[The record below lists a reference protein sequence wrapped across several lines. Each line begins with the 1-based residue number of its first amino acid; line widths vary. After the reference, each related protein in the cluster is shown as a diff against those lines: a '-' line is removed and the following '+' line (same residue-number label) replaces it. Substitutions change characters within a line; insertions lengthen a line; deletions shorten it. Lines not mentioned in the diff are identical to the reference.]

1 MFSESGLY
9 KEDINY
15 IAAYDINW
23 DKIRNSTILITGAT
37 GLIGTVLVDSLM
49 CRNKL
54 HSTNVRVVIMSRSLE
69 NAQNHFKSY
78 IDDDLFAIAECDITK
93 SFFVN
98 EKVDY
103 IVHLAS
109 NTHPALYA
117 NRPIETIDT
126 IVLGTKNILEFAAEH
141 NVKRVV
147 NTSSVEV
154 YGENRGD
161 INRFTEE
168 YNGYI
173 NCNTLRA
180 GYPEGKRLAESMCQ
194 AYINEKGIDV
204 VSVRLGRIYGAP
216 VRKTDTKSTTQFINN
231 AVNNEDI
238 ILKSKGL
245 QKFSYT
251 YVADTVTAY
260 LQLLAN
266 GQSGEAYN
274 VAHDEIKTF
283 VEVAN
288 ILANINGKQVKFEYP
303 DSTIQKGGSSVQS
316 ALLDSKKI
324 RQLGWKAKYDL
335 KSGLVRTVAI
345 LRSKND

>member
-15 IAAYDINW
+15 IVTYDINW

-49 CRNKL
+49 YRNKL
-54 HSTNVRVVIMSRSLE
+54 HSTNVRVVVMSRSLE

-78 IDDDLFAIAECDITK
+78 IDEDLFAIVECDITK

-141 NVKRVV
+141 NVKRVI

-161 INRFTEE
+161 IDRFTEE

-260 LQLLAN
+260 LQLLAS
-266 GQSGEAYN
+266 GQNGEAYN

-288 ILANINGKQVKFEYP
+288 ILASINGKQVKFEHP

-324 RQLGWKAKYDL
+324 CQLGWKAKYDL
-335 KSGLVRTVAI
+335 KSGLVRTVSI